1 MKKFNY
7 TFLGSGIKKP
17 IEVDLNECKTVS
29 DLKRKIATENNLNDD
44 QIVFQILP
52 EKTQL
57 KDIPQSFLFII
68 KDFTAKNNPFPKGND
83 LKIKKNKEKYI
94 SNKFCEFEKE
104 GFYYSPSFKKFNITV
119 DPITNK
125 IEIKG
130 KYITLN
136 YGQNNFTFTE
146 KEFVESAYHLI
157 KKVFNDSY
165 SISIQRDGKKL
176 LYTQSLITGR
186 RYRITVTYQI
196 VFQNESLNSNQFLDY
211 LSTVFDAQQRLL
223 IVYNDIF
230 GGILKP
236 ENIIIYKNRHEIADS
251 NEYLHNV
258 HKLTEHFIFDIKK
271 KSSRRKRK
279 VTKRIIR
286 PKIEPLEDD
295 DNQQP
300 KSQEKQVTQE
310 QLDLNPGKLKQK
322 DSLRRKKPKQEAENS
337 YNSKHESPEKNEP
350 NYSIFGISNH
360 KFSEKNNPKS
370 TKSDKDKPKSTEKDK
385 LKSTEKDKD
394 KSTESDLNKSKFTD
408 KDKSKS
414 SEIIISESSDQN
426 KSKNQQTDSP
436 KPKRTPKAKFMPA
449 IQIVDYDS
457 KSEDETVVTSLE
469 SESRQRKES
478 ENSPTNSKA
487 QQTEKLNQT
496 KHDSNL
502 KITFF
507 FDKFPKHIK
516 HISLHI
522 PAEAYIQEVKEII
535 KNKIE
540 IKEEIEILYK
550 RNNKRYI
557 VRSNRI
563 IDDIK
568 DIIYTEIDGLNRHI
582 LYVYP
587 ANSKTS
593 IKEKIKS
600 GNDDVRKTMKDA
612 GSESNEKSDEN
623 KHCEKEKEQSNENLK
638 NDNESHEKGDENRY
652 YENEKEQQA
661 KGDFKNEGKTKAKED
676 SDIESN
682 EISDFNK
689 HYKNTKEQQTNKNLK
704 NEEKI
709 KIKEDS
715 DNESHKKSDENEKEQ
730 HTKGDFKNEEKTKAK
745 EDSDIESHEI
755 SDFNKHYKITKEQQ
769 TNKNLK
775 NEEKIKTQEDSDNE
789 SHKKSD
795 EKEKEQQPK
804 EDFKNEEKTKA
815 KEDSDIESNEI
826 SDFNKHYKNTKE
838 QQTNKNLKNEEKI
851 KIKEDADNESHKK
864 NDEKEKEQQAKEDFK
879 NEEKTKAKEDS
890 DIESHEISDFNK
902 HYKNTKEQQT
912 NKNLKN
918 EEKIKTQEDSDN
930 ESHKKSDEKEK
941 EQQPKEDFQ
950 NEETKSKRKN
960 KRIKLSAFKPT
971 INRNISSLRESQ
983 SNFEY
988 IFIYENKVH
997 KLMLPNESVLQ
1008 KNQAT
1013 IKKLFDIDDDA
1024 TLTFSIFSEKEKERT
1039 IEDLDVKMDTL
1050 KKYKIKISIQPKIE
1064 EEEEEKEGD
1073 SVPKTIKYLYQTNKS
1088 NEPKEICL
1096 SEDATVKTLKREIA
1110 NDNGANNL
1118 SNIKIL
1124 FAGKELLDKIILDQ
1138 LEIGE
1143 SKLFVYIRSDE
1154 EIFLMTAKA
1163 LQFGQES
1170 SEYEYEYEYEEEEED
1185 DYSVDF

>member
-29 DLKRKIATENNLNDD
+29 DLKRKIAIENNLNDD

-94 SNKFCEFEKE
+94 SNKFYEFEKE

-136 YGQNNFTFTE
+136 YGQHNFTFTE
-146 KEFVESAYHLI
+146 KEFVDSAYHLI

-279 VTKRIIR
+279 VIKRKIR

-300 KSQEKQVTQE
+300 KSPEKQITQE
-310 QLDLNPGKLKQK
+310 PLDLNPGKSKQR
-322 DSLRRKKPKQEAENS
+322 DSVRRKKPKQELENS

-360 KFSEKNNPKS
+360 KFSEKNKPKS

-385 LKSTEKDKD
+385 LKSTEKDK
-394 KSTESDLNKSKFTD
+394 SKLTD
-408 KDKSKS
+408 KDKPKS

-469 SESRQRKES
+469 SERRQRKES

-487 QQTEKLNQT
+487 QQTEKLDQT
-496 KHDSNL
+496 EHDSNL

-507 FDKFPKHIK
+507 FDKFPRHIK

-522 PAEAYIQEVKEII
+522 PAEANIQEVKEII

-550 RNNKRYI
+550 RNNKKFI
-557 VRSNRI
+557 VRSNRT

-587 ANSKTS
+587 VNSKTS

-600 GNDDVRKTMKDA
+600 GNDDVRKTMKDT

-623 KHCEKEKEQSNENLK
+623 KNCEKEKEQSNENLK
-638 NDNESHEKGDENRY
+638 NDNESHEKGDENKHH
-652 YENEKEQQA
+652 ENEEEQQA
-661 KGDFKNEGKTKAKED
+661 KEDFRNEGKTKAKED
-676 SDIESN
+676 SDIESH
-682 EISDFNK
+682 EKSDFNK
-689 HYKNTKEQQTNKNLK
+689 HYQNTKKQQTNKNLK
-704 NEEKI
+704 NEEK
-709 KIKEDS
+709 
-715 DNESHKKSDENEKEQ
+715 
-730 HTKGDFKNEEKTKAK
+730 T
-745 EDSDIESHEI
+745 
-755 SDFNKHYKITKEQQ
+755 
-769 TNKNLK
+769 
-775 NEEKIKTQEDSDNE
+775 
-789 SHKKSD
+789 
-795 EKEKEQQPK
+795 
-804 EDFKNEEKTKA
+804 
-815 KEDSDIESNEI
+815 
-826 SDFNKHYKNTKE
+826 
-838 QQTNKNLKNEEKI
+838 
-851 KIKEDADNESHKK
+851 KIKEDA
-864 NDEKEKEQQAKEDFK
+864 
-879 NEEKTKAKEDS
+879 
-890 DIESHEISDFNK
+890 
-902 HYKNTKEQQT
+902 
-912 NKNLKN
+912 
-918 EEKIKTQEDSDN
+918 DN

-971 INRNISSLRESQ
+971 INHNISTLRESQ
-983 SNFEY
+983 SNSEY
-988 IFIYENKVH
+988 IFIYENKKH
-997 KLMLPNESVLQ
+997 KLILPNESVLQ

-1013 IKKLFDIDDDA
+1013 IKKLFDIDEDV

-1110 NDNGANNL
+1110 NDNGVNNL

-1170 SEYEYEYEYEEEEED
+1170 SEYEYEEEEEEED

>member
-1 MKKFNY
+1 MKKFSY

-157 KKVFNDSY
+157 KKVFNDSH

-300 KSQEKQVTQE
+300 KSPEKQVTQE

-385 LKSTEKDKD
+385 DKSTEKDK
-394 KSTESDLNKSKFTD
+394 L
-408 KDKSKS
+408 KS

-487 QQTEKLNQT
+487 QQTEKLDQT

-638 NDNESHEKGDENRY
+638 NDNGSHEKGDENRY

-661 KGDFKNEGKTKAKED
+661 KVDFKNEG
-676 SDIESN
+676 
-682 EISDFNK
+682 
-689 HYKNTKEQQTNKNLK
+689 
-704 NEEKI
+704 
-709 KIKEDS
+709 
-715 DNESHKKSDENEKEQ
+715 
-730 HTKGDFKNEEKTKAK
+730 KTKAK

-804 EDFKNEEKTKA
+804 EDFQNEEKTKA
-815 KEDSDIESNEI
+815 KDDSDIESN
-826 SDFNKHYKNTKE
+826 
-838 QQTNKNLKNEEKI
+838 
-851 KIKEDADNESHKK
+851 
-864 NDEKEKEQQAKEDFK
+864 
-879 NEEKTKAKEDS
+879 
-890 DIESHEISDFNK
+890 EISDFNK

-988 IFIYENKVH
+988 IFIYENKKH

-1110 NDNGANNL
+1110 NDNGVNNL

-1170 SEYEYEYEYEEEEED
+1170 SEYEYEYEEEEEEEEED
-1185 DYSVDF
+1185 DDYVDF